1 MNMEEKTVNYQQTIV
16 EARPYQIATEDAMKL
31 RVIDLFQDEDA
42 QGYRL
47 LSRADLILIFTLYA
61 NGMEEFLED
70 YKKHIQMLRDERG
83 YKFVPKPHHYLKGI
97 IG

>member
-1 MNMEEKTVNYQQTIV
+1 MNMEEKTVNYQQTIM
-16 EARPYQIATEDAMKL
+16 EARPYQIATEDALKL

>member
-1 MNMEEKTVNYQQTIV
+1 MNMEERTVNYQQTIV
-16 EARPYQIATEDAMKL
+16 EARPYQIATEDALKL

-47 LSRADLILIFTLYA
+47 LSRADIILIFTLYKG
-61 NGMEEFLED
+61 GMEEFLED
-70 YKKHIQMLRDERG
+70 YLKYVEMLRDERG
-83 YKFVPKPHHYLKGI
+83 YRFVPKPHHYLKNL

>member
-1 MNMEEKTVNYQQTIV
+1 MEEKVVNYQQTIV
-16 EARPYQIATEDAMKL
+16 EARPYQIATEDALRL

>member
-1 MNMEEKTVNYQQTIV
+1 MEEKVLNYQTPVV
-16 EARPYQIATEDAMKL
+16 EARPYQIATEEALKL
-31 RVIDLFQDEDA
+31 RVIDLFQDEDS

-47 LSRADLILIFTLYA
+47 LSRADLILIFTLYK

-70 YKKHIQMLRDERG
+70 YKNHVQMLKDERG
-83 YKFVPKPHHYLKGI
+83 YRFVPKPHYFLKNI